1 MVLPALDPRMM
12 KGSSL
17 GLATG
22 TRGADHLR
30 GLVMCEFMPIMSPEQ
45 AKEKFGTE
53 KAIEINSYEK
63 ASATI
68 YYQHLALLPDLFEIC
83 RFIFGL
89 GAGTKS
95 FSYDNLTELYTL
107 ATGVNADEKH
117 MLTVAERIYNLERA
131 FACREG
137 FDRKDDHLVG
147 KWADEPVPNGPYKGE
162 MIDPEKWEI
171 MLDDY
176 YRLRGWNS
184 NGVPGKKK
192 LAELGLESV
201 ADELEKLNLKTN

>member
-1 MVLPALDPRMM
+1 MILPAMDPRMM

-17 GLATG
+17 GLATS

-30 GLVMCEFMPIMSPEQ
+30 GLVMCEFMPIMSPET

-63 ASATI
+63 AAATI

-117 MLTVAERIYNLERA
+117 MMMVAERIYNIERS

-137 FDRKDDHLVG
+137 FGRKEDHLIG

-162 MIDPEKWEI
+162 RLDPEKWEI
-171 MLDDY
+171 MLDKY
-176 YRLRGWNS
+176 YMLRGWNS
-184 NGVPGKKK
+184 NGIPGRKK
-192 LAELGLESV
+192 LTELGLESV
-201 ADELEKLNLKTN
+201 ADELESLNLNVD

>member
-1 MVLPALDPRMM
+1 
-12 KGSSL
+12 
-17 GLATG
+17 
-22 TRGADHLR
+22 
-30 GLVMCEFMPIMSPEQ
+30 MSPEQ

-53 KAIEINSYEK
+53 KAVEINSYDK
-63 ASATI
+63 ASAAI

-95 FSYDNLTELYTL
+95 FSYENLTELYTL
-107 ATGVNADEKH
+107 ATGITADEKH

-147 KWADEPVPNGPYKGE
+147 KWAEEPVPNGPYKGE
-162 MIDPEKWEI
+162 MIDPVKWEI

-176 YRLRGWNS
+176 YRLRGWDN
-184 NGVPGKKK
+184 NGIPGRKK
-192 LAELGLESV
+192 LTELGLESV